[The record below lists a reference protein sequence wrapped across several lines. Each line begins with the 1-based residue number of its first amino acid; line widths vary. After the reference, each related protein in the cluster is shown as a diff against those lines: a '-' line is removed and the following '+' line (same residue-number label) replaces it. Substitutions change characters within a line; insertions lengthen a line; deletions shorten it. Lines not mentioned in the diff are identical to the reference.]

1 MEFIKKYK
9 KILLAIIL
17 TFILIL
23 SCSFAWFK
31 LNKTS
36 TVVNKIKAG
45 NLELVLDDTTT
56 DGILLEKAIPLSE
69 TNGKKTVQY
78 TFTLENKGSTAANY
92 TIYLDDI
99 PLNDNEIRMQDKY
112 VRYRL
117 LKNNVLQTKSGI
129 YEVKLDEQ
137 RYVITF
143 DENKHK
149 VVNITD
155 YNNNSVSGFD
165 TYLNSKLTDESSLD
179 DLINILKDTHG
190 QTLKYSTEST
200 EESKLV
206 STMGTNPE
214 RILETGAIN
223 SKEKNSYTLQIWI
236 DKDATNDV
244 MGTIFNAKLR
254 VEAVQKASAPTLNPN
269 IVGIFNYK
277 EDTCVN
283 GKEDT
288 CVINNCLVDKEEC
301 SPGTIINYRVSD
313 TETIGFN
320 VLHEDKDTIT
330 LQAMTE
336 LIPSVAWHTGFY
348 TTTEGPKEALAK
360 LDNYTNT
367 WSNVIKQTFTL
378 GTTTFLENP
387 YTGCDNSS
395 YTCDTNYYTMDEQTI
410 NARMITVQE
419 AKKIGCSKSTESCPK
434 WAYNMNSFYWTMNA
448 DSVNDGFAIYI
459 SRGGFYQINSS
470 STSIGIRPVVTIKKY
485 L

>member
-9 KILLAIIL
+9 KVLFAIGLILV
-17 TFILIL
+17 LIL

-36 TVVNKIKAG
+36 TVVNKIRVG
-45 NLELVLDDTTT
+45 NLELVLDDITTN
-56 DGILLEKAIPLSE
+56 GILLEKAIPLSE
-69 TNGKKTVQY
+69 TDGKKTAQY
-78 TFTLENKGSTAANY
+78 TFTLENKGSTSANY

-99 PLNDNEIRMQDKY
+99 PLNDNEIRIQDKY

-117 LKNNVLQTKSGI
+117 LKNGVLQTKSGI
-129 YEVKLDEQ
+129 YKIKLDEQ

-149 VVNITD
+149 VLNITD

-179 DLINILKDTHG
+179 DLVNILKDTYG
-190 QTLKYSTEST
+190 QTLKYSTELT
-200 EESKLV
+200 EESRLV

-214 RILETGAIN
+214 RILGTGAIN
-223 SKEKNSYTLQIWI
+223 SKEKNSYTLQIWM
-236 DKDATNDV
+236 DKDTTNDA

-283 GKEDT
+283 GEEDT

-301 SPGTIINYRVSD
+301 RHGTIINYKVSD

-360 LDNYTNT
+360 
-367 WSNVIKQTFTL
+367 
-378 GTTTFLENP
+378 
-387 YTGCDNSS
+387 
-395 YTCDTNYYTMDEQTI
+395 
-410 NARMITVQE
+410 
-419 AKKIGCSKSTESCPK
+419 
-434 WAYNMNSFYWTMNA
+434 
-448 DSVNDGFAIYI
+448 
-459 SRGGFYQINSS
+459 
-470 STSIGIRPVVTIKKY
+470 
-485 L
+485 

>member
-92 TIYLDDI
+92 TIYLDYI

-155 YNNNSVSGFD
+155 YKIIVCQ
-165 TYLNSKLTDESSLD
+165 
-179 DLINILKDTHG
+179 DLI
-190 QTLKYSTEST
+190 
-200 EESKLV
+200 
-206 STMGTNPE
+206 
-214 RILETGAIN
+214 
-223 SKEKNSYTLQIWI
+223 
-236 DKDATNDV
+236 
-244 MGTIFNAKLR
+244 
-254 VEAVQKASAPTLNPN
+254 
-269 IVGIFNYK
+269 
-277 EDTCVN
+277 
-283 GKEDT
+283 
-288 CVINNCLVDKEEC
+288 
-301 SPGTIINYRVSD
+301 
-313 TETIGFN
+313 
-320 VLHEDKDTIT
+320 
-330 LQAMTE
+330 
-336 LIPSVAWHTGFY
+336 LI
-348 TTTEGPKEALAK
+348 
-360 LDNYTNT
+360 
-367 WSNVIKQTFTL
+367 
-378 GTTTFLENP
+378 
-387 YTGCDNSS
+387 
-395 YTCDTNYYTMDEQTI
+395 
-410 NARMITVQE
+410 
-419 AKKIGCSKSTESCPK
+419 
-434 WAYNMNSFYWTMNA
+434 
-448 DSVNDGFAIYI
+448 
-459 SRGGFYQINSS
+459 
-470 STSIGIRPVVTIKKY
+470 
-485 L
+485 